1 MEGQCKIVVRFRIA
15 RLEAHSLDKLRLR
28 HADVARLQQHQPEI
42 VVGFREIRIAAHEFT
57 EDIGCASGI
66 ILLAEDQSQL
76 YAGVIVLGIETDG
89 FIQLASGFL

>member
-1 MEGQCKIVVRFRIA
+1 M
-15 RLEAHSLDKLRLR
+15 S
-28 HADVARLQQHQPEI
+28 
-42 VVGFREIRIAAHEFT
+42 FREIRIAAHEFT